1 MAHRT
6 MIVMIASAALGGCGQ
21 GQDDAPA
28 NSSATELASTSPVA
42 AAGARPSSFAI
53 CGTCHAVE
61 DGKNGIGPSLFGVVG
76 RAAAAVPGYKYS
88 PALESSALV
97 WTEEN
102 LDRFIL
108 DPRAVIP
115 GTKMAYAG
123 NKDAAKRR
131 EIIDYLATLK

>member
-1 MAHRT
+1 MPAT
-6 MIVMIASAALGGCGQ
+6 
-21 GQDDAPA
+21 APV
-28 NSSATELASTSPVA
+28 T
-42 AAGARPSSFAI
+42 AAGGRPSSFAI

-61 DGKNGIGPSLFGVVG
+61 AGKNGIGPSLFGVVG
-76 RAAAAVPGYKYS
+76 RAAAAVPGYNYS
-88 PALESSALV
+88 PAMKSSALV
-97 WTEEN
+97 WSEEN
-102 LDRFIL
+102 LDRFIA